1 MRRSGEDSGREEQ
14 LRLTTT
20 CDLSGRGE
28 VMKQAEQVIASARRG
43 IWVAIWPDET
53 RHLRPAF
60 ERARRRDVDVTVLLN
75 GERNDVSGTSFWHR
89 NTPHDSVLGHLGYR
103 LLVVVAD
110 NTRAIIA
117 GFEGEQAR
125 GVRTDHPALALLAVE
140 YVRNNIGAAMT
151 ESGDRLPHPDLD
163 THRASQPG
171 G

>member
-1 MRRSGEDSGREEQ
+1 LATPG
-14 LRLTTT
+14 
-20 CDLSGRGE
+20 DLSGRRE
-28 VMKQAEQVIASARRG
+28 VMQRADQVIAAARRG
-43 IWVAIWPDET
+43 IWVAIWPEET
-53 RHLRPAF
+53 RYLRPAF
-60 ERARRRDVDVTVLLN
+60 ERARKRDVDVTVLLS

-89 NTPHDSVLGHLGYR
+89 NTPYDSVLGHLGYR

-151 ESGDRLPHPDLD
+151 ESGNRLPHPDLD
-163 THRASQPG
+163 PHRASQPG